1 MGVARVGGHVGVVG
15 RNTCKRDREQWEI
28 WPKIEVRPKEF
39 HWRCK
44 RARQRDATNLIEMPA
59 RKSEIRNEKWEMRD
73 EHSERDLWWKIENRK
88 WIYYDIRKTRKLW
101 KPNGVGKGKA
111 AGTAGHV
118 QMRTRRTKLIFQNP
132 PRPKNKKKP
141 KRSNKYAACAHA
153 HTRAQEKER
162 ESTREKERERG
173 SAGEGERERSLT
185 HSLEQQ
191 SCLIRHFWTL
201 ATASCHIGP
210 NRTDRRSARS
220 IMPNYC
226 AFAPV
231 RSLSLSLSLSR
242 IVQRRGP
249 PYAKDLF
256 LGAIHRR
263 DARLAML
270 CCCAEGGQIS
280 MSEAKHIAV

>member
-1 MGVARVGGHVGVVG
+1 MWAWSGERE
-15 RNTCKRDREQWEI
+15 REREQWEI

-59 RKSEIRNEKWEMRD
+59 RNHKWEMRD

-101 KPNGVGKGKA
+101 KPKG
-111 AGTAGHV
+111 AGEGEGCGECGASANENEANEINFSKSPTTQKQKENRSDLTNMLPV
-118 QMRTRRTKLIFQNP
+118 LTRTP
-132 PRPKNKKKP
+132 AHKK
-141 KRSNKYAACAHA
+141 
-153 HTRAQEKER
+153 QKER
-162 ESTREKERERG
+162 ATDREKEREAVQEIE
-173 SAGEGERERSLT
+173 SERALT
-185 HSLEQQ
+185 HSLAGAAVLPYTALLDSGNCFVPHRAEANR
-191 SCLIRHFWTL
+191 STIGTL
-201 ATASCHIGP
+201 DHAELP
-210 NRTDRRSARS
+210 
-220 IMPNYC
+220 
-226 AFAPV
+226 
-231 RSLSLSLSLSR
+231 SLSLTLSLSC

-280 MSEAKHIAV
+280 MSEAKHIALYL